1 MADIKGLGYL
11 FVTSTDIP
19 RWRELTVDCLG
30 LQEVEGPFE
39 GALHLRIDERA
50 FRLVVMP
57 GEVDNVVAVGWE
69 VRDLAGLKAV
79 KAAVAAAGVET
90 RRLTFAECVERRV
103 EGGIAFTDPAGTPV
117 EVFFGPKLDHSPLVN
132 SLAARF
138 VTGPM
143 GMGHVVLPTT
153 NPDGATTFYEEVLG
167 FLNRGAMAVGT
178 FGEYIA
184 RVRFMGVNPRHHSL
198 AICGA
203 MADQAPGLVHLMLEV
218 EDLDTVGRALDLVTK
233 KGFSLSS
240 TLGRHTNDKMIS
252 FYVRAPGGW
261 DLEFGCEGMLV
272 DETWYTAEEI
282 SADSYWGHDWSK
294 SEPLAAFAKPAKDEQ
309 AATELKDA
317 KDDAEAP
324 AE

>member
-1 MADIKGLGYL
+1 MSAIKGLGYL
-11 FVTSTDIP
+11 FVTSTDLP
-19 RWRELTVDCLG
+19 RWRELTVECLG
-30 LQEVEGPFE
+30 MQEVAGPFD

-50 FRLVVMP
+50 FRLVVQP
-57 GEVDNVVAVGWE
+57 GDEDNVAAIGWE
-69 VRDLAGLKAV
+69 VRDLGGLREVKEAPGGAGL
-79 KAAVAAAGVET
+79 ET
-90 RRLTFAECVERRV
+90 RRLSFEECQQRQV
-103 EGGIAFTDPAGTPV
+103 EGGIAFTDPAGMPV
-117 EVFFGPKLDHSPLVN
+117 EVFFGPRLDHSPLVN

-138 VTGPM
+138 VTGAM

-153 NPDGATTFYEEVLG
+153 NPDGAFGFYRDVLG
-167 FLNRGAMAVGT
+167 FLNRGAMAIGT

-203 MADQAPGLVHLMLEV
+203 MADLKPHLVHLMVEV
-218 EDLDTVGRALDLVTK
+218 EDLDTVGRALDRISK
-233 KGFSLSS
+233 AGFSLSS

-261 DLEFGCEGMLV
+261 DIEFGCEGMLV

-294 SEPLAAFAKPAKDEQ
+294 SEPLAAFAQPAKAEETDKS
-309 AATELKDA
+309 KDA
-317 KDDAEAP
+317 EG
-324 AE
+324 E